1 MELMPI
7 RVKFRGETPDL
18 EIAPESFLRFEID
31 LGHGATAWIERVESV
46 WYINDEPAARVL
58 VMGGGAVRSFHP
70 ESGNTMLITALE
82 RQRSKQERHEGFEP
96 RECVACGDD
105 VLTLSSDGLCDGCVE
120 EGTRR
125 NRPDVTQPPPATLPY
140 TSSRYDG
147 WGVRPLDKHD
157 PDL

>member
-1 MELMPI
+1 M
-7 RVKFRGETPDL
+7 
-18 EIAPESFLRFEID
+18 
-31 LGHGATAWIERVESV
+31 

-82 RQRSKQERHEGFEP
+82 RQRSEQE
-96 RECVACGDD
+96 V
-105 VLTLSSDGLCDGCVE
+105 SD
-120 EGTRR
+120 
-125 NRPDVTQPPPATLPY
+125 NRPDATQPTPATLPY

-147 WGVRPLDKHD
+147 WGVRPLDEHD